1 VEGWCDG
8 RFDEIGDPKMVDGID
23 RRGRR
28 FYGRAR
34 LILGCSVTDD
44 HDTNEIL
51 NISTNPH
58 QN

>member
-1 VEGWCDG
+1 
-8 RFDEIGDPKMVDGID
+8 MVDGID

-34 LILGCSVTDD
+34 LIMGCSVTDD

-58 QN
+58 